1 MFISESIHNVTKV
14 EIEKRSLGG
23 DPDSV
28 ILDIVVTFKSSS
40 YGEKYQEVFVTKEL
54 ALFLNEKYV
63 LDIPEDALL

>member
-28 ILDIVVTFKSSS
+28 ILDTGSTRDQRA
-40 YGEKYQEVFVTKEL
+40 GT
-54 ALFLNEKYV
+54 LFERKV
-63 LDIPEDALL
+63 CS

>member
-28 ILDIVVTFKSSS
+28 ILDIVITFESSS
-40 YGEKYQEVFVTKEL
+40 YDSVPGVSVTKEL
-54 ALFLNEKYV
+54 ALFLNEEYV

>member
-28 ILDIVVTFKSSS
+28 ILDIVITFESSS
-40 YGEKYQEVFVTKEL
+40 YDSAPGVLVTKEL

>member
-28 ILDIVVTFKSSS
+28 ILDIVVTFESSS
-40 YGEKYQEVFVTKEL
+40 YDSVPGVLVTKEL

>member
-28 ILDIVVTFKSSS
+28 ILDIVITFESSS
-40 YGEKYQEVFVTKEL
+40 YDSVPGVLVTKEL

>member
-28 ILDIVVTFKSSS
+28 ILDIVVTFESSS
-40 YGEKYQEVFVTKEL
+40 YDSAPGVLVTKEL